1 MRLVWLVLFS
11 CLLSAQPQTRQISIL
26 VPSRTAD
33 TLQAGTTVSLGS
45 QTAEFLG
52 PSTNSS
58 PAVVIVDLAVTPVE
72 RHACLLF
79 ELSSILPELG
89 NVPVYTPISTMR
101 RYLYSVEMANGLNL
115 GLLSPADVLHSA
127 CQESLRTPEKV
138 PGLDYT
144 LYTMALFQALTA
156 RYAQQGPLRIFWL
169 SNNFS
174 LFDWRTATRRPSPIE
189 FTQYPSM
196 VELLAPSF
204 SQGGAV
210 LFPVQAEFPKQSQ
223 QQLKSSSASGDYFA
237 LQTGGFISSTTNSPG
252 QGLKFSISR
261 SESYKPVLLRIP
273 ASVPSTAIHPSHLHL
288 DSFSRIFVTNP
299 PPPPP
304 LVESAG
310 IKLVRAT
317 NDIQISAGCEEM
329 KTQETWVRI
338 QLPERVMKSP
348 SRKVL
353 VHFEVLRQERRSLRQ
368 RVILNLDRP
377 LCVAVQDTVQ
387 NQPYL
392 FIAHEEQSG
401 WTATKTVLLRQ
412 KSQ

>member
-1 MRLVWLVLFS
+1 MRLGWFILFS
-11 CLLSAQPQTRQISIL
+11 CLLSAQHQTRQISLL

-33 TLQAGTTVSLGS
+33 SLQAGTTVSLGS
-45 QTAEFLG
+45 RTANFLG
-52 PSTNSS
+52 PSTNRS
-58 PAVVIVDLAVTPVE
+58 PAVVIVDLAVTPIE
-72 RHACLLF
+72 RHACLLL

-89 NVPVYTPISTMR
+89 NIPVYTPISTMR
-101 RYLYSVEMANGLNL
+101 RYLYSVEMANGLHL
-115 GLLSPADVLHSA
+115 GILSQEDALHSA
-127 CQESLRTPEKV
+127 CQESLRTPEKMV
-138 PGLDYT
+138 GLDYT

-169 SNNFS
+169 SSDFS

-189 FTQYPSM
+189 FTQYPSL

-210 LFPVQAEFPKQSQ
+210 LFPVQAEFPRQSQ
-223 QQLKSSSASGDYFA
+223 KLLKSSSASGDYFA
-237 LQTGGFISSTTNSPG
+237 LETGGFISSTTNIPG
-252 QGLKFSISR
+252 QGLKFAISR
-261 SESYKPVLLRIP
+261 SESYKPVVLEIP
-273 ASVPSTAIHPSHLHL
+273 ALVPYTAIHPSHIHL

-299 PPPPP
+299 PPAPP
-304 LVESAG
+304 LVESTG
-310 IKLVRAT
+310 IKIARAT

-329 KTQETWVRI
+329 KNEEAWVRI
-338 QLPERVMKSP
+338 QLPDHVIKSS

-353 VHFEVLRQERRSLRQ
+353 LHFEALRQERRSLRQ
-368 RVILNLDRP
+368 RMILNLDQP
-377 LCVAVQDTVQ
+377 LCVAVQDTYQ

-401 WTATKTVLLRQ
+401 WTAAKTVILRQ